1 MQHDIKVEIK
11 RLALRAIYR
20 AERRLEKKEDYQSR
34 FAKRT
39 GHRAALSVVKK
50 PIVHRHFDPKYCR
63 RNANF
68 LAKTIWKKVL
78 DQTYHPSPAVEF
90 SIKKPGG
97 GDRRLMAFSI
107 PDAALANVLLRR
119 IRGRNLKKFS
129 PQSYAYHPD
138 KNLFDAVLDMRGFIV
153 PAEKIYSVQV
163 DFKDFFE
170 SIPHGYLKSL
180 LNSADLINTSVVE
193 RVAIERFMRHKYA
206 KEADYASGSFTIRRR
221 GTPQGSSISLILANL
236 ALHNLDRELEKT
248 PSKFVR
254 FADDVVALTTN
265 YQAAVDIENH
275 FYQFSKENGLTI
287 NRNKSPGIN
296 VLSSTEQEIRTISSL
311 DYLGYCFTESGLT
324 LGEKSKARI
333 KRKISKLINLY
344 LIEYIRDFGVNA
356 YRYGR
361 DFDWDLLGLI
371 TELRRYMYG
380 GLAEKDI
387 AEMLLEGR
395 RLKRVSGL
403 MGFYCLLDDHKCLAE
418 LDGWLVNAVR
428 RAMVE
433 RNKIIF
439 AKMGSSSVH
448 PSNRELILGQWMS
461 PAKWRGPKKPDFRI
475 PSFRRGARAARK
487 YYNIYGIKD
496 VSPPKYHYS

>member
-1 MQHDIKVEIK
+1 MSPT
-11 RLALRAIYR
+11 Y
-20 AERRLEKKEDYQSR
+20 
-34 FAKRT
+34 
-39 GHRAALSVVKK
+39 K
-50 PIVHRHFDPKYCR
+50 PVVHRHFDPVYCR

-78 DQTYHPSPAVEF
+78 DQTYEPNAAREF
-90 SIKKPGG
+90 SIKKAGG
-97 GDRRLMAFSI
+97 GYRRLMEFSI

-153 PAEKIYSVQV
+153 PTEKIYSVQV

-170 SIPHGYLKSL
+170 SIPHAYIISL
-180 LNSADLINTSVVE
+180 LNNSELINASVVE
-193 RVAIERFMRHKYA
+193 RVAIERIMRHKYA
-206 KEADYASGSFTIRRR
+206 NEADYISGKFSIRRR

-236 ALHNLDRELEKT
+236 ALHNLDKDLEKT

-265 YQAAVDIENH
+265 YQAAVDIESQ
-275 FYQFSKENGLTI
+275 FYRFSKENGLTI
-287 NRNKSPGIN
+287 NRSKSPGIN
-296 VLSSTEQEIRTISSL
+296 ALSSTDQEIRTINSL
-311 DYLGYCFTESGLT
+311 DYLGYCFNENGLT
-324 LGEKSKARI
+324 LGDKSKVRI
-333 KRKISKLINLY
+333 KRKVSKLINIY
-344 LIEYIRDFGVNA
+344 LIEYIRDFSVGN
-356 YRYGR
+356 YRYGP

-371 TELRRYMYG
+371 SELRRYMYG

-387 AEMLLEGR
+387 SEMLNEGK

-403 MGFYCLLDDHKCLAE
+403 MGFYCLLDDHQCLAE
-418 LDGWLVNAVR
+418 LDGWLVNTVR

-433 RNKIIF
+433 RNKIIL
-439 AKMGSSSVH
+439 AKMGGSSVS
-448 PSNRELILGQWMS
+448 PSNRELILGHWMS
-461 PAKWRGPKKPDFRI
+461 PERWRGPKKPDFRI

-487 YYNIYGIKD
+487 YYNIYGIED